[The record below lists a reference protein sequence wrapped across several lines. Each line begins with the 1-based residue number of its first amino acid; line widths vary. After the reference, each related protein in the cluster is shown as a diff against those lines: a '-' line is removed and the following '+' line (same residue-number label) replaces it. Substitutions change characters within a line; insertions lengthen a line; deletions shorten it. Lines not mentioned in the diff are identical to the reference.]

1 MYLVRRSPMPV
12 LIEPG
17 STVLIHTPNGEV
29 SSRAASA
36 KPLSAALAATYEDR

>member
-1 MYLVRRSPMPV
+1 MYLVRRVLMPV

-17 STVLIHTPNGEV
+17 STVVMPTPNGDT

-36 KPLSAALAATYEDR
+36 NPLIAAFVAT